1 MNSIPYFHSRLLLVG
16 GNARLDGQTQ
26 RFLTNLGIECDYA
39 TSGQQ
44 ALEMHLALPYRI
56 VVASGRE
63 GIDLCEKLRALP
75 GRQVYVLLITQSEDL
90 ALHSDALQ
98 IGIDDILVQP
108 FHQQK
113 LAVRIRIAE
122 RILAGQDREF
132 RYLSEMN
139 DSLRLASRRF
149 EALFSGLPV
158 ACFTFDAEGKV
169 YEWNRAAEEA
179 FGIAA
184 FDTLMRPV
192 WEVFQSEEGAWSSD
206 RCEHIL
212 GDIAA
217 EEFDWIY
224 SNGKF
229 ERIFTCRA
237 IVMRG
242 TDGKPVGAVC
252 ANVDITAR
260 IRVERLLTNEKASL
274 ENANA
279 RLLDLASKDV
289 LTGLS
294 NRRSFLSDLDSAV
307 AAYHTTGKPFSLVM
321 LDIDNFKSYNDTFGH
336 PAGDEVLRRFARI
349 LRSTARSTEQ
359 PARYGGE
366 EFAIVLHGT
375 NEESGMLAAHRFRRA
390 VEEGD
395 WVERDVTCSLGVAT
409 IGVNGETAK
418 DVVAAADAALY
429 ASKLHGRNRS
439 THAPG
444 LDEQRLAA

>member
-1 MNSIPYFHSRLLLVG
+1 M
-16 GNARLDGQTQ
+16 Q
-26 RFLTNLGIECDYA
+26 RFLANLGLDCDYA
-39 TSGQQ
+39 SDNEQ
-44 ALEMHLALPYRI
+44 AIGMHLASPYRI
-56 VVASGRE
+56 VVASGRD
-63 GIDLCEKLRALP
+63 GIELCQRLRTLP
-75 GRQVYVLLITQSEDL
+75 GRQVYVLLITQSEDM
-90 ALHSDALQ
+90 ALHTEALQ
-98 IGIDDILVQP
+98 VGIDDILVQP
-108 FHQQK
+108 FQQQK
-113 LAVRIRIAE
+113 LAVRVRIAE
-122 RILAGQDREF
+122 RILSGQDLEYRC
-132 RYLSEMN
+132 LSEMN

-149 EALFSGLPV
+149 EALFNGLPV

-192 WEVFQSEEGAWSSD
+192 WEVFQNGNGAWNYD
-206 RCEHIL
+206 RCENIL
-212 GDIAA
+212 GDSAA
-217 EEFDWIY
+217 EEFDWTY
-224 SNGKF
+224 TNGNF
-229 ERIFTCRA
+229 DRVFTCRA
-237 IVMRG
+237 IVLRG
-242 TDGKPVGAVC
+242 TSGKPVGAIC

-260 IRVERLLTNEKASL
+260 IRVERLLTNEKVSL

-279 RLLDLASKDV
+279 RLLDLASRDV

-307 AAYHTTGKPFSLVM
+307 SAYNTTGKPFSLVM

-375 NEESGMLAAHRFRRA
+375 NEESGMMAANRFRRA

-395 WVERDVTCSLGVAT
+395 WIEREVTCSLGVAT
-409 IGVNGETAK
+409 IGINGETAK

-444 LDEQRLAA
+444 TEEQRLAA